1 MGEQQGESGKGRRV
15 EAAAQ
20 GLYCRPSKPA
30 TYSTKLEDE

>member
-1 MGEQQGESGKGRRV
+1 MEERQGESGKGRV
-15 EAAAQ
+15 EAASQ

>member
-1 MGEQQGESGKGRRV
+1 MGERQGEAEGGRV
-15 EAAAQ
+15 EAASQ